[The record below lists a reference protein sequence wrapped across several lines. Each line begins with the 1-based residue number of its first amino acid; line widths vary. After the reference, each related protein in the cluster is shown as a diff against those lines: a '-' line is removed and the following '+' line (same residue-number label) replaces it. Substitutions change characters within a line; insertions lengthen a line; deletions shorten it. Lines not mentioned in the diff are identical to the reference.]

1 METEEGVIL
10 SVHAQPR
17 SSRAGIGGLFGDAAR
32 VHIRCAPV
40 ERGLKGVK

>member
-1 METEEGVIL
+1 METDESVIL
-10 SVHAQPR
+10 SVRAQLR
-17 SSRAGIGGLFGDAAR
+17 SSKVGIGGLFGDAAR